1 MEQILEA
8 NLIPAVEIEEEN
20 IVSAKLFTELGFVEL
35 FPGNT
40 SWKQFVQSE

>member
-8 NLIPAVEIEEEN
+8 GFVPAVGIEEEN
-20 IVSAKLFTELGFVEL
+20 VVSAKLFTELGFVES

-40 SWKQFVQSE
+40 SWKQFLQSE